1 MNEDKVNDYNR
12 ILGKFTAWQ
21 YDIYESNKSTW
32 TDEDDEDILIIESLI
47 WWRKGE
53 LEDE

>member
-21 YDIYESNKSTW
+21 YDIYDSNKSTW
-32 TDEDDEDILIIESLI
+32 TDEDDEDILTIYQLIEK
-47 WWRKGE
+47 RRN
-53 LEDE
+53 DE